1 MRWLGSF
8 LLLTGWWM
16 VFGENYDHSSDVT
29 TVTGVL
35 TTLNAVNPSA
45 ITSPPL
51 TKPATTQIPPSKAT
65 VTQPTKQ
72 ITTLNKNNNVASSPS
87 STAPSLSTPLS
98 STPPSSTP
106 PSSAT
111 SAAAAAAAVASPT
124 AIENTSSNAVATSAT
139 NPASTPANTNTTTPA
154 NTNTATPANT
164 NTTPTNTNTTNPT
177 NTNSTTTPAYEA
189 NITPSPSTNA
199 TELPNNASITLQT
212 ANSSTV
218 TPKSPLSS
226 SSSPSSST
234 FPSVTH
240 GVSRN
245 AATVNGTSMTPPSAS
260 EAASSSVTTASGAAA
275 AAAGGTAGGDI
286 NTNNTNNRF
295 DASTAKTAT
304 TQDASEGGV
313 PIDDRG
319 IDGGRTPPPSTARP
333 SKTEAVTEPDSSDS
347 GHQAAGAERPGG
359 PRHNVRTVL
368 LAVGCSCLVL
378 LVSAMLL
385 YSKRRTRNKS
395 WYVHNDHQ
403 VLENPCYENGCHD
416 NGGNSN
422 GGCHDNPAMEAIAG
436 GPSPAAA
443 AAAADGWPDEA
454 WGCDTGPP
462 LRPPGRATPARVAA
476 SPSVGVDA
484 WVVPLDNVSS
494 GDDPLAGLMQDTRL

>member
-1 MRWLGSF
+1 M
-8 LLLTGWWM
+8 LL
-16 VFGENYDHSSDVT
+16 
-29 TVTGVL
+29 
-35 TTLNAVNPSA
+35 
-45 ITSPPL
+45 
-51 TKPATTQIPPSKAT
+51 K
-65 VTQPTKQ
+65 
-72 ITTLNKNNNVASSPS
+72 
-87 STAPSLSTPLS
+87 
-98 STPPSSTP
+98 
-106 PSSAT
+106 
-111 SAAAAAAAVASPT
+111 
-124 AIENTSSNAVATSAT
+124 
-139 NPASTPANTNTTTPA
+139 
-154 NTNTATPANT
+154 
-164 NTTPTNTNTTNPT
+164 
-177 NTNSTTTPAYEA
+177 
-189 NITPSPSTNA
+189 
-199 TELPNNASITLQT
+199 SIL
-212 ANSSTV
+212 
-218 TPKSPLSS
+218 
-226 SSSPSSST
+226 
-234 FPSVTH
+234 
-240 GVSRN
+240 
-245 AATVNGTSMTPPSAS
+245 
-260 EAASSSVTTASGAAA
+260 
-275 AAAGGTAGGDI
+275 I
-286 NTNNTNNRF
+286 
-295 DASTAKTAT
+295 
-304 TQDASEGGV
+304 
-313 PIDDRG
+313 
-319 IDGGRTPPPSTARP
+319 
-333 SKTEAVTEPDSSDS
+333 AVTEPDSSDS

>member
-1 MRWLGSF
+1 MRCLGSL

-16 VFGENYDHSSDVT
+16 VVGANSDPPSDVT
-29 TVTGVL
+29 TVKGVL
-35 TTLNAVNPSA
+35 STLNAVNPSA
-45 ITSPPL
+45 STSPPL
-51 TKPATTQIPPSKAT
+51 ATPATTQLPSKAT

-72 ITTLNKNNNVASSPS
+72 LTTLNKSNNVASSPS

-111 SAAAAAAAVASPT
+111 TTSVAAAAAAASPA
-124 AIENTSSNAVATSAT
+124 AIEKTSSHAVATPAT
-139 NPASTPANTNTTTPA
+139 NTASTPANTNSITPT
-154 NTNTATPANT
+154 NTNS
-164 NTTPTNTNTTNPT
+164 TTPTNTNTTTPFGNNNRT
-177 NTNSTTTPAYEA
+177 SAIAATTTATTITTAA
-189 NITPSPSTNA
+189 NETNIATSPSTNA

-218 TPKSPLSS
+218 TPT
-226 SSSPSSST
+226 SPSSST
-234 FPSVTH
+234 SPSATP
-240 GVSRN
+240 GVSQD
-245 AATVNGTSMTPPSAS
+245 AATVVGTGTTPPSAT
-260 EAASSSVTTASGAAA
+260 EAANSSVTTAGGAAA
-275 AAAGGTAGGDI
+275 GEI
-286 NTNNTNNRF
+286 NNNNTNNRF

-304 TQDASEGGV
+304 PQDASEGGV
-313 PIDDRG
+313 SIDDRG
-319 IDGGRTPPPSTARP
+319 IDGGKTLPPPTARP

-436 GPSPAAA
+436 GPAAAASA

-454 WGCDTGPP
+454 WRCDTSPP
-462 LRPPGRATPARVAA
+462 LRPPGRAAPARMMA

>member
-8 LLLTGWWM
+8 LLLT
-16 VFGENYDHSSDVT
+16 
-29 TVTGVL
+29 VL

-45 ITSPPL
+45 STSRLL
-51 TKPATTQIPPSKAT
+51 TNPATTHIPPSMAT
-65 VTQPTKQ
+65 VTQPTQQ

-87 STAPSLSTPLS
+87 STVPSLSTPLS
-98 STPPSSTP
+98 STQPSSTP

-111 SAAAAAAAVASPT
+111 SAAAAAAAAASPA

-154 NTNTATPANT
+154 NTNTTTPANT

-177 NTNSTTTPAYEA
+177 NTTTTPAYEA

-226 SSSPSSST
+226 SFSSPSSST
-234 FPSVTH
+234 FPSATP
-240 GVSRN
+240 GVSRD
-245 AATVNGTSMTPPSAS
+245 AATVNGTDTTPPSAS
-260 EAASSSVTTASGAAA
+260 EAASSSVT
-275 AAAGGTAGGDI
+275 TAGGDI

-313 PIDDRG
+313 PVDDRG
-319 IDGGRTPPPSTARP
+319 IDDGSITPPPSTARP

-436 GPSPAAA
+436 GPSAAAA

-462 LRPPGRATPARVAA
+462 LRPPGRATPARVVA